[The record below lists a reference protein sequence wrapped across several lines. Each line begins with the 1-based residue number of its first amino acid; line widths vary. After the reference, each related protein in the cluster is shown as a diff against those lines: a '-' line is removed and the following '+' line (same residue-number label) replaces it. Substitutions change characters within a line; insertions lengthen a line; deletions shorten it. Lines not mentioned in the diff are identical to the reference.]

1 MEEIKLNCFLIILT
15 LLYILGLIAYVII
28 GIIYLINY
36 YEDTKD
42 CNGSNLWEYVLVS
55 VIIPCLGI
63 LSSKNNSTESN
74 RDIYLIIFVLSCII
88 DYGLA
93 IWGGIEIFNNSCSN
107 IKNTKIW
114 DFSLASF
121 CLQLIWGTMFLIL
134 SIIINIFSSPSLRDE
149 DKVNLDNVNDIQE
162 RFRRIH
168 SLANNNTKQLI
179 TQTDID
185 VKLDNTEKI

>member
-15 LLYILGLIAYVII
+15 LLYILGLIAYIII
-28 GIIYLINY
+28 GIISLINY

-121 CLQLIWGTMFLIL
+121 CANFASLTDTTT
-134 SIIINIFSSPSLRDE
+134 SIINCFLNSS
-149 DKVNLDNVNDIQE
+149 
-162 RFRRIH
+162 
-168 SLANNNTKQLI
+168 LI
-179 TQTDID
+179 
-185 VKLDNTEKI
+185 